1 MHNEANGSALVLG
14 GGGPLGVAW
23 QAGILQGWAEVWAVH
38 SEEALSPLL
47 AGKIIGTSGGAIVGA
62 HLAVCRSVSELI
74 AQQAQTI
81 HSGNFRPAMAKF
93 FAAFL
98 KAKLLTRD
106 LRGFRRS
113 LGQSA
118 LRSEE
123 QGDAWTRLVAK
134 YYSPSGSWPLEPELQ
149 ITVIDAETGDFLVWS
164 ASSGK
169 PLPLAIAASCSVP
182 CAFPLVR
189 IDGRAFID
197 GGLGS
202 STNAEVAEGCARVV
216 ILDPLGNTFGLKSP
230 LNEERKSL
238 EAKGSRTLA
247 ILPDRKVGNAI
258 GKNFLDLSRC
268 AVIAK
273 LGIEQGRATAQGT
286 WNFLHAGIATQPA
299 QSAPN

>member
-1 MHNEANGSALVLG
+1 MARQNALVLG

-23 QAGILQGWAEVWAVH
+23 QAGILQGWAEGWAAH
-38 SEEALSPLL
+38 GEEALSPLL
-47 AGKIIGTSGGAIVGA
+47 SGKIIGTSGGAIVGA
-62 HLAVCRSVSELI
+62 HLAVCRSVSELV
-74 AQQAQTI
+74 AQQSQTVE
-81 HSGNFRPAMAKF
+81 SGNFKPAMAKF

-98 KAKLLTRD
+98 KAKLLTRN
-106 LRGFRRS
+106 LQGFRRS

-123 QGDAWTRLVAK
+123 QGDAWIKLVAR
-134 YYSPSGSWPLEPELQ
+134 YYSPPGSWPTAPELQ
-149 ITVIDAETGDFLVWS
+149 ITVIDAETGEFLVWS

-189 IDGRAFID
+189 IQGQAFID

-202 STNAEVAEGCARVV
+202 STNADVAEGCARVV
-216 ILDPLGNTFGLKSP
+216 ILDPLGNTFGLRSP

-238 EAKGSRTLA
+238 EAKGSHTLA
-247 ILPDRKVGNAI
+247 ILPDRQVGNAI

-268 AVIAK
+268 AMIAK
-273 LGIEQGRATAQGT
+273 LGVEQGKATAQGA
-286 WNFLHAGIATQPA
+286 WNFLHAAGAA
-299 QSAPN
+299 